1 MRRDR
6 EIEREFTILCMFLYK
21 LFSVRDPITL
31 RIVATQTQLSKLTA
45 YELSARMND
54 IEIRQKK
61 KNVYHI
67 IRTNIAVV
75 SARVRQL

>member
-6 EIEREFTILCMFLYK
+6 EIEREFTILCMFMYK

-61 KNVYHI
+61 MYI
-67 IRTNIAVV
+67 ISYVQI
-75 SARVRQL
+75 